1 MKCGV
6 FGALVALGLLVACSP
21 GGSTRTPPGQKS
33 VRFATDWRA
42 EAELGGYYEALA
54 DGEYAKRGLAVTI
67 LSGGPGVNV
76 PELVASGAVDMGVGS
91 NSFVV
96 MNLAAEHVPVRA
108 VAAFMQKD
116 PQVLIAHPDSGID
129 SLAQMKGHPILLAD
143 ASITAFWVWLK
154 AKYGFTDDQVH
165 PYTFSSAPFL
175 ADKQIVEQGY
185 LTSEPFTLEKE
196 AHFSPKV
203 FLLAD
208 NGYPG
213 YAGMVLASDR
223 LIHSDPKTVKA
234 FVDATAVGWR
244 DYLFGDPRPGDR
256 LILADN
262 REMTED
268 VLAQARD
275 KMRRYGIV
283 DSGDAAHGRL
293 GAMTDARWQGFF
305 DMASS
310 ARVYPAN
317 LDWRRTYTLQ
327 FVPPAGR

>member
-1 MKCGV
+1 MNIQLPL
-6 FGALVALGLLVACSP
+6 ALFAAVLLAACSRSGTV
-21 GGSTRTPPGQKS
+21 GGPTAGGTP

-42 EAELGGYYEALA
+42 EAELGGFYEALA
-54 DGEYAKRGLAVTI
+54 DGEYAKRGLEVKI
-67 LSGGPGVNV
+67 IPGGPGVNV
-76 PELVASGAVDMGVGS
+76 PELIGSGAVDMGVGS
-91 NSFVV
+91 NSFIV
-96 MNLAAEHVPVRA
+96 MNLAAENVPVRA

-116 PQVLIAHPDSGID
+116 PQVLLAHPDAGID

-165 PYTFSSAPFL
+165 PYNSSAQFL
-175 ADKQIVEQGY
+175 ADRRVVEQGY
-185 LTSEPFTLEKE
+185 LTSEPYTLEKE
-196 AHFSPKV
+196 AHFAPKV

-223 LIHSDPKTVKA
+223 MIQSNPKVVQA
-234 FVDATAVGWR
+234 FVTATAAGWR
-244 DYLFGDPRPGDR
+244 SYLFGDPRPGDR

-262 REMTED
+262 KEITED

-283 DSGDAAHGRL
+283 GSGDAATSGL
-293 GAMTDARWQGFF
+293 GAMTDARWKSFF
-305 DMASS
+305 DMASH
-310 ARVYPAN
+310 AGVYPSS
-317 LDWRRTYTLQ
+317 LDWRRAYTLR
-327 FVPPAGR
+327 FLRPAGS